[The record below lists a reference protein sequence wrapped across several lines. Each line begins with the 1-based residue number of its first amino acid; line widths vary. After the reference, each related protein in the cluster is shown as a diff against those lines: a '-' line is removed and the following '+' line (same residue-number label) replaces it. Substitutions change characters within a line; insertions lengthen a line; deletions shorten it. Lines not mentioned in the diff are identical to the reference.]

1 MTCETVTPSDTP
13 EPVLGAVR
21 AYMAPVVHHK
31 RRARRERPR
40 AEGWPELVLLIDTET
55 SIDAAQWLRFGS
67 YRLCRWVQDGA
78 GYWRLVCIEEGL
90 FYGDDLPERCPGD
103 FRALEAY
110 VRRAFADTPDLNA
123 SRLPRYSRRNFVDKV
138 LWRAVAQGRALIC
151 GFNLP
156 FDLSRLA
163 VSWGETRPRDAARR
177 FARGFSFQLWDWR
190 NPKTTRREEHP
201 FRPRLLI
208 RHEDSKRARFAWG
221 TCQGTEMIEGTG
233 RHRKRYTG
241 HFLDLKTLA
250 YALTGESHSLATAAN
265 AFDMPHEKHSADYA
279 GPITSQY
286 IAYNR
291 QDLRVTQ
298 TLLEAL
304 RAEFDLHPIDA
315 DPWQLRSSASL
326 AKGYLRAA
334 GITPLRTRA
343 NDVPDWVVGAAM
355 EAYFGG
361 RTECHL
367 PRMPVPVVYTDFLSM
382 YPTVH
387 TLTHMCEWLTA
398 RSLHARVCTTDARR
412 VLNTVSVERC
422 LAPALWPDLRFFAL
436 VDPKDDALPLRAQYD
451 PSSEG
456 FSIGVNRVTSRTPL
470 WYTGFDLAASVLL
483 TSRIPYIRRAVTIR
497 ANGKAETLRTVKLRG
512 QVDLDPRRG
521 DIFRAVVELRNRVKQ
536 DAALPKEGKK
546 RLGDALK
553 ALANGGSY
561 GILAEMNP
569 QDLPEGE
576 TQDVRVIG
584 GSQRFTTKSTKPEQ
598 AGEYSFPPIAALVTG
613 AARLLLALLERLVR
627 DAGGSYALCDT
638 DSLAIVA
645 SESGGFL
652 PCPCPAGS
660 ETGPTGEPGA
670 RVLSWAQVRE
680 IGARVD
686 VLKPYGPDVLDSL
699 LKIEDVNFRNG
710 QQVQLYAYGLSA
722 KRYCLFVE
730 GPNGPDIVK
739 ASEHG
744 LGHLLNP
751 TDPEDANRGASGAP
765 KWIEEVWRGLVL
777 QNRGQ
782 QPPQFPSWF
791 ARPAVARHGFTSP
804 ALIRSLHR
812 GQGNRPYCEQVK
824 PFNFALTCYVTPD
837 GAPAG
842 IDPATCHLIAP
853 FERDARKW
861 VNQDWFDTASR
872 TVCRVTSRATTS
884 RRVARVKSVADIV
897 ADYAAHTEA
906 KSAGPTGEPT
916 GPATA
921 GLVQRRHVEPVYL
934 FRIGK
939 ESNRLEEV
947 EQGQV
952 RTLEE
957 VQEIFEHPV
966 RTAWDEI
973 CLPLLATIPARQLE
987 AETGIRESLLIR
999 YRKGLVRPSARQLK
1013 RLIGALRFHLPE
1025 LARSC
1030 VGSDNKAV
1038 GDPLHFARKLSVSRA
1053 PQCPTGSS
1061 VLIGR

>member
-1 MTCETVTPSDTP
+1 VTFETVRPSDTP

-21 AYMAPVVHHK
+21 AYMAPVVPGK
-31 RRARRERPR
+31 GRPRRERTR

-55 SIDAAQWLRFGS
+55 SIDAAQRLRFGS

-90 FYGDDLPERCPGD
+90 FYADELPEKCPRD
-103 FRALEAY
+103 FRALGAY
-110 VRRAFADTPDLNA
+110 VRSAFADTPDLNA
-123 SRLPRYSRRNFVDKV
+123 SRLPLYSRRNFVDKV
-138 LWRAVAQGRALIC
+138 LWRAVPQGHALIC

-163 VSWGETRPRDAARR
+163 VSWGETRPRDRARR

-190 NPKTTRREEHP
+190 NPKTKRREEHP

-221 TCQGTEMIEGTG
+221 TCHGEEMVEGTG
-233 RHRKRYTG
+233 RYRKRYSG
-241 HFLDLKTLA
+241 HFLDLKTLTF
-250 YALTGESHSLATAAN
+250 ALTGESHSLASAAQALKTA
-265 AFDMPHEKHSADYA
+265 HQKTGGDYA
-279 GPITSQY
+279 GPITCAY
-286 IAYNR
+286 IGYNR
-291 QDLRVTQ
+291 RDVLVTLE
-298 TLLEAL
+298 LLEAL
-304 RAEFDLHPIDA
+304 RAEFDLHSIDA
-315 DPWQLRSSASL
+315 DPWQLRSPASL
-326 AKGYLRAA
+326 AKGYLRAC
-334 GITPLRTRA
+334 GITPLRARA
-343 NDVPDWVVGAAM
+343 DGVPESVLGAAM
-355 EAYFGG
+355 EAYYGG

-367 PRMPVPVVYTDFLSM
+367 PRVPVPIVYVDFQSM

-387 TLTHMCEWLTA
+387 TLTHMCEWFTA
-398 RSLHARVCTTDARR
+398 QSLRARVCTTDAER
-412 VLNTVSVERC
+412 VLRTVSVERC
-422 LAPALWPDLRFFAL
+422 LAPDLWPDLRFFAL
-436 VDPKDDALPLRAQYD
+436 VDPKDDVLPLRAQYD
-451 PSSEG
+451 PSSES

-483 TSRIPYIRRAVTIR
+483 TGRIPHIRRAVTIR
-497 ANGKAETLRTVKLRG
+497 TNGKADTLRAVKLRG
-512 QVDLDPRRG
+512 QVELDPLRG
-521 DIFRAVVELRNRVKQ
+521 DIFRAVVELRNRVKR
-536 DAALPKEGKK
+536 DVALPKEGKK
-546 RLGDALK
+546 RLGDVLK
-553 ALANGGSY
+553 AFANSGSY

-576 TQDVRVIG
+576 TRHVRVIG
-584 GSQRFTTKSTKPEQ
+584 GSQRFATKSTKPEQ
-598 AGEYSFPPIAALVTG
+598 AGEYAFPPIAALVTG

-638 DSLAIVA
+638 DSLAIIA
-645 SESGGFL
+645 SESGGFVPCAGGADTGAGGAAGIGVL
-652 PCPCPAGS
+652 P
-660 ETGPTGEPGA
+660 
-670 RVLSWAQVRE
+670 WAEVRE
-680 IGARVD
+680 IIARLD
-686 VLKPYGPDVLDSL
+686 ALKPYGREVKNSL
-699 LKIEDVNFRNG
+699 LRIEDLNFRDG

-730 GPNGPDIVK
+730 GSNGPDIVK

-751 TDPEDANRGASGAP
+751 ADPEETSRGPSGAP

-782 QPPQFPSWF
+782 QPSQFPSWF

-842 IDPATCHLIAP
+842 TDPATCHLIAP

-861 VNQDWFDTASR
+861 LNQDWFDTASG
-872 TVCRVTSRATTS
+872 TVCRIASRATTS
-884 RRVARVKSVADIV
+884 QRVARVKSMADIV
-897 ADYAAHTEA
+897 ADYAAHPEA

-921 GLVQRRHVEPVYL
+921 GLLRRRHVEPVYL
-934 FRIGK
+934 YRIGK
-939 ESNRLEEV
+939 ESNRLEEL

-957 VQEIFEHPV
+957 VQEIFEHPR
-966 RTAWDEI
+966 RTTWEAVYRPV
-973 CLPLLATIPARQLE
+973 LSRIPARQLE
-987 AETGIRESLLIR
+987 AETGIGESLLIR
-999 YRKGLVRPSARQLK
+999 YRKGLVRPSARQVK

-1025 LARSC
+1025 LAP
-1030 VGSDNKAV
+1030 VGS
-1038 GDPLHFARKLSVSRA
+1038 RKGKRR
-1053 PQCPTGSS
+1053 TGS
-1061 VLIGR
+1061 